1 MAAELTANAS
11 KAGTDFNAVTFARLA
26 ADFEALSPAAAS
38 ILSNFEAAAEKAGLG
53 KRAFNASAQRAA
65 APKPAK
71 QSLLTR
77 LRTSEELI
85 ALRQLAAA
93 REEMLE
99 VNGDLGAKIAKHVE
113 KGFTRKR

>member
-11 KAGTDFNAVTFARLA
+11 KAGTDFNAVTFARLT
-26 ADFEALSPAAAS
+26 ADFKAQSPEAAS
-38 ILSNFEAAAEKAGLG
+38 ILSNFEVAAQKVGAGRKDFNSSA
-53 KRAFNASAQRAA
+53 KRTS
-65 APKPAK
+65 APKVAR

-77 LRTSEELI
+77 LRSAEEMI

-99 VNGDLGAKIAKHVE
+99 VNRDLGEKIAKHVQ
-113 KGFTRKR
+113 KGLTRKQ